1 MILLRANHELEE
13 IFKRLIQTM
22 KINVAWTGLFAVVD
36 NYLII
41 QGEVRS
47 LFFDFENRRAVTN
60 IIDIPVKEEDIVAVG
75 ENHVLPN
82 VLNMVLYAFGK
93 WNALNGLTVDKNYA
107 ELDTLFTGILKEI
120 DVTPDF
126 NEKNYR
132 FYRKGIRLTYEDVI
146 QLAIE
151 YKPKE
156 DDETEE
162 REEETLG
169 LWHRICWKKAVVSF
183 NQVETT
189 AEERLGSRLGNNFY
203 LVGYQCPVC
212 MEKLHMVVY
221 PVGKETPIET
231 EEGKVY
237 LARAYTCD
245 KCNSFYTPRPEKLLV
260 EGDVYELL
268 FERDKKAYEDYLELI
283 GKNGARTSNYKYN
296 EFADKRNQ
304 KPEQGD
310 VLKETE
316 NLEKLAENIEQ
327 LSDADCL
334 RLAGQLEEGFFPP
347 KSVNQ
352 FEYAVGKSLKERL
365 KKVKERSGRI
375 TETTGHPHMTGQS
388 KTAGQQKRAAGQPES
403 AGQQKEA
410 AGQPES
416 AGQQKEA
423 AGQPESAGQQKEVAG
438 QPEITEQPE
447 MTAQTE
453 NVGQPVS
460 AHQKLVEKYDAHMKV
475 LPRMSEQQ
483 CLALTRQLKSE
494 RGLSPEEK
502 EGYLAQVTDA
512 RKERHFSSLKKKTEE
527 PERKSY
533 AQICR
538 IMEEIEKEPLSSE
551 EKEQLLLPL
560 AACRKK
566 KAEAEVAQLAKGLS
580 GKLDRRQYKA
590 LKEKMKSYPEVDITP
605 YTKDFDEAYEKAEKQ
620 EIANLV
626 NRSRKVSR
634 EDYTDILNRL
644 EKQDFDHDLVKPYEN
659 KILEKIGELDKKK
672 LDALIPPAGASF
684 SDTVAAYEAIENG
697 IFLPELKADALK
709 LMDRRLKKLKADEC
723 EQLALKLQDIF
734 QGKIK
739 ENARIH
745 YYPARKILL
754 GTADAAEKE
763 RFDTAKTVFAADRS
777 RYEEPIVLFD
787 TSKAGDGREGV
798 LLSSDH
804 IFYGSR
810 FDAGTIPIR
819 SITAISAKNGLLNRG
834 IYISWKNGAK
844 TRLHYVVD
852 NGEAMAFS
860 ECLAKFIDYLKEKP
874 ESRSIQYLAKEQHE
888 VICCLRC
895 GYVYKGGNVCPKC
908 GYKIN
913 S

>member
-47 LFFDFENRRAVTN
+47 LFFDFENQRAVTN

-93 WNALNGLTVDKNYA
+93 WNTLNGLTVDKNYA

-189 AEERLGSRLGNNFY
+189 AKERLGSRLGNNFY

-316 NLEKLAENIEQ
+316 NLEKIAENIEQ

-334 RLAGQLEEGFFPP
+334 RPV
-347 KSVNQ
+347 SW
-352 FEYAVGKSLKERL
+352 
-365 KKVKERSGRI
+365 KKV
-375 TETTGHPHMTGQS
+375 
-388 KTAGQQKRAAGQPES
+388 
-403 AGQQKEA
+403 
-410 AGQPES
+410 
-416 AGQQKEA
+416 
-423 AGQPESAGQQKEVAG
+423 
-438 QPEITEQPE
+438 
-447 MTAQTE
+447 
-453 NVGQPVS
+453 
-460 AHQKLVEKYDAHMKV
+460 
-475 LPRMSEQQ
+475 
-483 CLALTRQLKSE
+483 
-494 RGLSPEEK
+494 
-502 EGYLAQVTDA
+502 
-512 RKERHFSSLKKKTEE
+512 FS
-527 PERKSY
+527 
-533 AQICR
+533 
-538 IMEEIEKEPLSSE
+538 
-551 EKEQLLLPL
+551 
-560 AACRKK
+560 
-566 KAEAEVAQLAKGLS
+566 
-580 GKLDRRQYKA
+580 RR
-590 LKEKMKSYPEVDITP
+590 
-605 YTKDFDEAYEKAEKQ
+605 
-620 EIANLV
+620 
-626 NRSRKVSR
+626 NR
-634 EDYTDILNRL
+634 
-644 EKQDFDHDLVKPYEN
+644 
-659 KILEKIGELDKKK
+659 
-672 LDALIPPAGASF
+672 
-684 SDTVAAYEAIENG
+684 
-697 IFLPELKADALK
+697 
-709 LMDRRLKKLKADEC
+709 
-723 EQLALKLQDIF
+723 
-734 QGKIK
+734 
-739 ENARIH
+739 
-745 YYPARKILL
+745 
-754 GTADAAEKE
+754 
-763 RFDTAKTVFAADRS
+763 
-777 RYEEPIVLFD
+777 
-787 TSKAGDGREGV
+787 
-798 LLSSDH
+798 
-804 IFYGSR
+804 
-810 FDAGTIPIR
+810 
-819 SITAISAKNGLLNRG
+819 
-834 IYISWKNGAK
+834 
-844 TRLHYVVD
+844 
-852 NGEAMAFS
+852 
-860 ECLAKFIDYLKEKP
+860 
-874 ESRSIQYLAKEQHE
+874 
-888 VICCLRC
+888 
-895 GYVYKGGNVCPKC
+895 
-908 GYKIN
+908 
-913 S
+913 